1 MSIVSKLTALI
12 AGVAATTPQPKSLPQ
27 SSGNDNEAQRS
38 EASHASEPSGLT
50 ADAREERDEALSRR
64 TAQLAAHRDRNVA
77 ELQRLIAEEHAA
89 CVRGIEE
96 AQALARATY
105 ERLALR
111 FVADFHEAIG
121 SLARAWIE
129 GEPSRALAMQ
139 IAETFLAFD
148 ARARRELREATGAAS
163 SAISVD
169 LLLAAFADPLVH
181 ANPSATNAFG
191 VDGWGSARLGEHAS
205 RFVRAVSVG
214 GPELAETIEDIEREL
229 RNAARSCIGAPDERL
244 ARRYAVKGSCA
255 TYPDANAALRA
266 FDEAEERARSE
277 AWRATYV
284 PPPREPSL
292 PQPSLPQPVPPRSM
306 SARDENAEPADPF
319 FASIG

>member
-1 MSIVSKLTALI
+1 MTVK
-12 AGVAATTPQPKSLPQ
+12 
-27 SSGNDNEAQRS
+27 
-38 EASHASEPSGLT
+38 
-50 ADAREERDEALSRR
+50 
-64 TAQLAAHRDRNVA
+64 
-77 ELQRLIAEEHAA
+77 
-89 CVRGIEE
+89 
-96 AQALARATY
+96 
-105 ERLALR
+105 
-111 FVADFHEAIG
+111 
-121 SLARAWIE
+121 
-129 GEPSRALAMQ
+129 
-139 IAETFLAFD
+139 
-148 ARARRELREATGAAS
+148 
-163 SAISVD
+163 
-169 LLLAAFADPLVH
+169 VH

-191 VDGWGSARLGEHAS
+191 VDGWGAARLGEHAS

-244 ARRYAVKGSCA
+244 ARRYAVKRSCA

-292 PQPSLPQPVPPRSM
+292 PQPVPPRTI
-306 SARDENAEPADPF
+306 ARDENAEPADPF